1 MNKKNKLFTILCAG
15 LLLSPN
21 LAVIA
26 AEATSTATFT
36 ATYVQPTP
44 VPVPVPTPTPPGTP
58 VGQIIGITAGG
69 ILGGFAFIP
78 TLSRFLPS
86 TIATRTYPCP
96 VYTNSFFNQMYGYQ
110 QSGNQMAMSVAPMRI
125 AVINEDPKLQI
136 KPELIQKAL
145 ANNEKQPNIMLY
157 EVKVN
162 ANPQIKGNT
171 TNMVYLNPE
180 LIKTTYNDK
189 TDLAGN
195 YRGELL
201 HTAFGRL

>member
-1 MNKKNKLFTILCAG
+1 MNKKNKLFAILCLG

-21 LAVIA
+21 LAVLA
-26 AEATSTATFT
+26 AESTAT
-36 ATYVQPTP
+36 ATFAATHIQPTP
-44 VPVPVPTPTPPGTP
+44 IPIPTPTPTPTP
-58 VGQIIGITAGG
+58 VGQILGITAGG

-110 QSGNQMAMSVAPMRI
+110 QNGTQMAMTSAPLII
-125 AVINEDPKLQI
+125 AVINEDPRLKI
-136 KPELIQKAL
+136 APDSIQRAL
-145 ANNEKQPNIMLY
+145 ANNTKQPNIMLY

-162 ANPQIKGNT
+162 ANSQIKGKT
-171 TNMVYLNPE
+171 PNMVFLNPE

-201 HTAFGRL
+201 HTAFGQL